1 MMIAYKS
8 PVCTIGIISMLL
20 FGYVAQAQSTMDQ
33 TLINLQKQAAANP
46 FEKVYLHMDKPY
58 YGAGDTIWFKGYTVT
73 GTGHR
78 LSGIS
83 GILNVELVNDHNAI
97 IQNIKL
103 PMVTGL
109 SYGDFPLPDTL
120 TEGNYRI
127 RAWTNWMRNAGPD
140 YFFDQTLPIINA
152 ATNKVFIK
160 AAYNYTD
167 QNTGARISYTD
178 IDRKPYNSKE
188 VKFEVKQDNKTLAT
202 GSGVTDAQGNLNISF
217 TNKMPDKGSISII
230 TKLRPDDKKQVT
242 KEVVLPASATM
253 DVQFFPEGG
262 YLINGIASKV
272 AFKAVGNDG
281 LGKDIKGIITDDQ
294 NNQVET
300 FTSTHLGMG
309 TFMFAPAAG
318 KTYTAKITYPD
329 GPTTTV
335 ALPKAKN
342 EGYILAVNNASPA
355 NIGVKI
361 TSVNTNDLFT
371 LIAQSGGEVFYE
383 GKSTPGKTMFVA
395 DIPKSK
401 ISSGIVRFTLFSN
414 SGEPLNER
422 TAFIQNPDKLN
433 LTINTAQK
441 KYASRQRVRV
451 ELNARNS
458 DGQAVIGNF
467 SAAVVD
473 ETEVPIDETAEST
486 ILSTLLLTSDLK
498 GYIEKPNYY
507 FAGNS
512 PKVQSD
518 LDILMLTQGYSRY
531 EWKKVINNEIV
542 SPVYQREKEL
552 SISGRIM
559 TVWDKPVVNNK
570 VFLINKSSNITIDTV
585 TDNNGRFVFDR
596 LAFSDTSKFLI
607 KTPTEGDKDNVKIEL
622 DNDRLA
628 ITNKSGETLATTGNI
643 DSSLN
648 VYLKV
653 NKQIYDGEVK
663 YGLGGHDIGLKE
675 VNINTTSTRKKSLRQ
690 IAEEN
695 ATMYSSNAAGPGNA
709 DQIFT
714 YEDLEKFGGST
725 LWEVLSGRISG
736 IDPTPGPGGVP
747 VMLRAVTNMYG
758 TNAGS
763 KNPMLVVVDGNKY
776 ADLPEVSNI
785 ASVEILKSILY
796 RSAYGS
802 YGGDGVIVITT
813 KHGGQE
819 TIPGNPPGILNF
831 NPQGYYKAHLFYSP
845 KYDIPAPNKAIP
857 DFRTTIYWKPI
868 IQTDKNGNTSF
879 DYFNGDSKGN
889 YRVVVEGIDNAGHI
903 GRQVYRYKVD

>member
-1 MMIAYKS
+1 MM
-8 PVCTIGIISMLL
+8 L
-20 FGYVAQAQSTMDQ
+20 FGFAASAQSIIDQ
-33 TLINLQKQAAANP
+33 TLTSLQKQAAANP

-83 GILNVELVNDHNAI
+83 GILNVELLNDHNAV

-103 PMVTGL
+103 PMIAGL

-120 TEGNYRI
+120 TEGSYRI

-140 YFFDQTLPIINA
+140 YFFDQMLPIINA

-160 AAYNYTD
+160 AGYNYAD

-178 IDRKPYNSKE
+178 IDHKPYNGKE
-188 VKFEVKQDNKTLAT
+188 VKYEVKQDNKTLAS
-202 GSGVTDAQGNLNISF
+202 GSAVTDAQGNLNISF
-217 TNKMPDKGSISII
+217 INKTPGSGSINII
-230 TKLRPDDKKQVT
+230 TKLKPDDKKQVT
-242 KEVVLPASATM
+242 KEILLPATATM

-281 LGKDIKGIITDDQ
+281 LGKDIKGVITDDQ
-294 NNQVET
+294 NNQVAT

-309 TFMFAPAAG
+309 AFMFAPETG
-318 KTYTAKITYPD
+318 KTYTAKITYTN
-329 GPTTTV
+329 GPITTV
-335 ALPKAKN
+335 VLPKARDD
-342 EGYILAVNNASPA
+342 GYIMAVNNTNPV

-361 TSVNTNDLFT
+361 TSVNTNDPFT
-371 LIAQSGGEVFYE
+371 LIVQSGGEVCYE
-383 GKSTPGKTMFVA
+383 GKSTPGKTMYIT
-395 DIPKSK
+395 DIPRSK
-401 ISSGIVRFTLFSN
+401 FSSGVVRFTLFSN

-422 TAFIQNPDKLN
+422 AAFIQNPDKLN
-433 LTINTAQK
+433 LTISTAQK
-441 KYASRQRVRV
+441 KYAPRQRVRV
-451 ELNARNS
+451 ELNSRNS

-473 ETEVPIDETAEST
+473 ETEVPIDETAENT

-507 FAGNS
+507 FAGNN
-512 PKVQSD
+512 PKAQAD

-531 EWKKVINNEIV
+531 EWKKIISNEV
-542 SPVYQREKEL
+542 VPPLYTREKEL

-559 TVWDKPVVNNK
+559 TLWDKPVVNNK
-570 VFLINKSSNITIDTV
+570 VYLINKSSSMTIDTV
-585 TDNNGRFVFDR
+585 TDKNGRFIFDK

-622 DNDRLA
+622 DDDKLT
-628 ITNKSGETLATTGNI
+628 ITSKSGETLATTAGM

-653 NKQIYDGEVK
+653 NKQVYDGEVK
-663 YGLGGHDIGLKE
+663 YGIGGHSIALKE
-675 VNINTTSTRKKSLRQ
+675 VNINTTTTRTKSLRQ
-690 IAEEN
+690 ITQEK
-695 ATMYSSNAAGPGNA
+695 ATMYSANLAGPGNA

-714 YEDLEKFGGST
+714 QEDLETFGGST
-725 LWEVLSGRISG
+725 LWEVLAGRISG
-736 IDPTPGPGGVP
+736 VDATASSTGVP
-747 VMLRAVTNMYG
+747 VLLRAATNMTG
-758 TNAGS
+758 TSAGS
-763 KNPMLVVVDGNKY
+763 KNPMLVVVDGNKNPP
-776 ADLPEVSNI
+776 DLPAITNI
-785 ASVEILKSILY
+785 ASVEILKSIVY
-796 RSAYGS
+796 RTAYGS

-813 KHGGQE
+813 KRGGQE
-819 TIPGNPPGILNF
+819 VIPGNPPGILNF
-831 NPQGYYKAHLFYSP
+831 NPQGYYKAHQFYSP
-845 KYDIPAPNKAIP
+845 KYDVPEANKAIP

-868 IQTDKNGNTSF
+868 IQTDKNGNASF
-879 DYFNGDSKGN
+879 DYFNGDSKGT